1 MEEGRA
7 PKGERVLH
15 GGTCFDAP
23 TRFVNDGKFDGHIV
37 LTDMCAPKPI
47 ASKCQRMW
55 MTTTEYARNPYF
67 TTNEV
72 VVAIDRK

>member
-1 MEEGRA
+1 
-7 PKGERVLH
+7 
-15 GGTCFDAP
+15 
-23 TRFVNDGKFDGHIV
+23 VNEGKFDGHIV

-55 MTTTEYARNPYF
+55 LTTTEYARNPYF
-67 TTNEV
+67 STNEV